1 MNYGSLRFFFKL
13 KSDLSNYI
21 ISSEQ
26 SSDNTTVK
34 NGVCR
39 IYGLWIMPKSAICGP
54 MKFILG
60 T

>member
-1 MNYGSLRFFFKL
+1 MLN
-13 KSDLSNYI
+13 SDLSNII

-26 SSDNTTVK
+26 SCDNTTVK